1 MSQSVNTQKEHHRVN
16 SFEEEWN
23 WLKQMN
29 NHT

>member
-16 SFEEEWN
+16 SFEWN